1 MRAEKRRRA
10 GVRGPRRARGGG
22 SGGRGGGRASSSAPR
37 RGVGARKITND
48 DPGGGSAGR
57 ATRGTA
63 RAVRGRHEAGGGTHD
78 DIERE
83 RELELVLSD
92 DLDEGEPELLARL
105 LRVRRRGGVA
115 SHRASRLARGRA
127 RPRRGDGGA
136 REGGRHRRHRSGG
149 SVACVRRVRRVRRL
163 GVWRRRAIAPRASGA
178 RHPIRAARR
187 GGPTAGA
194 KRGDLIGPGR
204 GDLKAGP
211 FFRPRSSL
219 EKLHG
224 RSFRFHRRSH
234 PDPKRTDLVRG
245 DRQPVPSSGDNTTRY
260 RGASR

>member
-1 MRAEKRRRA
+1 M
-10 GVRGPRRARGGG
+10 RGPRRARGG
-22 SGGRGGGRASSSAPR
+22 RFRWARGRAGVVVGAEEGR
-37 RGVGARKITND
+37 RGEKDNKRR
-48 DPGGGSAGR
+48 PGRGGSAGR

-63 RAVRGRHEAGGGTHD
+63 RAVRGRREAGGGTHD

-163 GVWRRRAIAPRASGA
+163 GVWRRRAIAPRASGGA
-178 RHPIRAARR
+178 TPDSRGAA
-187 GGPTAGA
+187 
-194 KRGDLIGPGR
+194 GR
-204 GDLKAGP
+204 PDSG
-211 FFRPRSSL
+211 S
-219 EKLHG
+219 ET
-224 RSFRFHRRSH
+224 RRS
-234 PDPKRTDLVRG
+234 DW
-245 DRQPVPSSGDNTTRY
+245 
-260 RGASR
+260 SRAWRSQSRAIFQTAIQS